1 MAPPPTQSYNER
13 SVSDDRNTPESPIP
27 LSYDDDITGNYVL
40 SPEIKALARRVRKVE
55 KHFEKGGMVAELHG
69 DWSAIKKFFG
79 VFRWAGPMLASLVIA
94 AIVGVIWLVNHA
106 ATQPTPPSAEQIA
119 REIVKQQKETR
130 P

>member
-1 MAPPPTQSYNER
+1 MSDER
-13 SVSDDRNTPESPIP
+13 DTPESPIP
-27 LSYDDDITGNYVL
+27 LSYDDDDDITGSYIL
-40 SPEIKALARRVRKVE
+40 SPEIKPLARRVRKVE

-79 VFRWAGPMLASLVIA
+79 VFRWAAPMLASLVVA

-106 ATQPTPPSAEQIA
+106 ATQPAPPSAQDIA
-119 REIVKQQKETR
+119 REISKQKESS